1 MKPSL
6 RRPGDRS
13 KAMALNIG
21 NVRGHDNSQTDTF
34 SFDHVKFGGHEDI
47 NIGNVRGHDN
57 SQTDT
62 FVFDHVKFGGHE
74 DINIGNVLGDDN
86 SQTDTFIFEHVNFG
100 GKGGGSGDLNI
111 EFGGHDINIGN

>member
-1 MKPSL
+1 
-6 RRPGDRS
+6 
-13 KAMALNIG
+13 MAL
-21 NVRGHDNSQTDTF
+21 
-34 SFDHVKFGGHEDI
+34 

-111 EFGGHDINIGN
+111 EFGGHDINIGNVLGDHNSQTDTFTVHFFAGGQYTVS